1 MAQLRAYDTYKG
13 QNGCNVFVAFSLGG
27 WVDDDYLLKNVVT
40 IFVVVVVVTIFESL
54 FVLGAVL
61 GDLNASFKKFIPVNN
76 L

>member
-27 WVDDDYLLKNVVT
+27 WVDDDYFLKN
-40 IFVVVVVVTIFESL
+40 VVTIFESL
-54 FVLGAVL
+54 FVPGAVL
-61 GDLNASFKKFIPVNN
+61 GDLNASFKEFIPVNN